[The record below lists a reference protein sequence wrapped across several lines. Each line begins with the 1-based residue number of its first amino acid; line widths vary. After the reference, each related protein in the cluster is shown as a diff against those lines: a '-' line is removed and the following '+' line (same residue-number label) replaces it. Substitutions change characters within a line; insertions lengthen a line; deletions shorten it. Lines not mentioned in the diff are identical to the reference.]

1 MKSGPIA
8 YFAGNPIAAN
18 LLMGFFIIGGII
30 AGFNLPIQSYPEL
43 DLRTISVKVKS
54 PGSSTRE
61 VEEDIVSRV
70 ENQVIGLPGV
80 ERVVAT
86 AHEGLGEVLVEL
98 ATFADADSVLNNVQD
113 AVNRIENFPPVTAE
127 QPEVQYER
135 LGIEVM
141 TLAVSSPSATE
152 NDIRSAAEQLRDRL
166 LELPSVSLVT
176 LLGTR
181 DREIAIELSEEE
193 LRRNG
198 LSVNAIADAVR
209 RASLNLTSGELRTDA
224 GGLVLHTVSKRK
236 YGEEFSDIPLITRLD
251 GTVLNLGDVAVIRDG
266 FADEDIHT
274 RVDGDPAVLV
284 RVDAAN
290 EQSIVTMAEDIRD
303 LLGNYSV
310 PAGITI
316 ELWNDRAGEAIERI
330 SLIIRNAVIGAVLVF
345 LCLVFLFDLRI
356 ATWVTVGIP
365 LSFIGSLM
373 FFGPADLTL
382 NLGTIFAFFLLVGI
396 VVDDAVVVGESIAA
410 QRESGKGALEAAVS
424 GARAM
429 VGPITIGTI
438 TTIIAFL
445 PFLFV
450 TPVRLQIVKVF
461 PYVTIFVLLVSLIE
475 AFFILPAHLSHKK
488 PWSLPPL
495 SNIQAR
501 ARERLLTMRAKVV
514 IPAVSWSMRR
524 IWFAPVCG
532 LILVVLSLALIRSDS
547 VRVIYFDS
555 GTNVSDDIQID
566 LVLPIGTPFDVTRAT
581 AERFVEAAQALNDQ
595 GDGTP
600 VEGTSVLVGNLLMS
614 QTATTL
620 PNRSHLASVVVH
632 LNQMPVR
639 GASIPEIER
648 KLRQKVGDVS
658 NLENIMYHT
667 RVSRAAPAV
676 AYALKHDDLDILNQA
691 TTAFSFHMEKI
702 PGIYGISDSL
712 TLGKRQLEIELT
724 PVGRASGLSPAVIAA
739 QLRASYHGTQVQRIQ
754 RGHDEVK
761 VVVRYPKERRTSMLD
776 LARERIHRPAG
787 RDARTKAGIPASG
800 GEIPLYT
807 VANLIER
814 RDFSTSINIDGKQ
827 TARVNAEADAAVITP
842 LQARRVIGTRII
854 PGLIE
859 RFPGLVI
866 EPDGSAREEKSTL
879 RTLSL
884 LVPLALIAIYV
895 LTAAFL
901 RSYWKPLIAVLGI
914 PVAFAGGVI
923 GHWILGWDFGFL
935 SLFGV
940 IGVGGVIVNDSL
952 VLMDRYNQLRREN
965 KMLPAIAAASAATR
979 QRFRAVFLTSLT
991 TILALAPLLYERSDE
1006 LMFLVPFVVSMV
1018 GGLIFSGLFI
1028 LFMLPSLVMMAEAGH
1043 E

>member
-18 LLMGFFIIGGII
+18 LLMGFFIVGGII
-30 AGFNLPIQSYPEL
+30 AGSNLPIQSYPEL
-43 DLRTISVKVKS
+43 DLRTVGVRVES

-61 VEEDIVSRV
+61 VEEDIVSRI

-80 ERVVAT
+80 ERVIAT
-86 AHEGLGEVLVEL
+86 AHEGFGEVVVEL
-98 ATFADADSVLNNVQD
+98 ATFADADSVLNDVQD

-127 QPEVQYER
+127 QPEVEYVR

-152 NDIRSAAEQLRDRL
+152 NDLRSAAEKLRDRL

-181 DREIAIELSEEE
+181 DREITIELSQEE
-193 LRRNG
+193 LRRNA
-198 LSVNAIADAVR
+198 LSVNAISEAVR
-209 RASLNLTSGELRTDA
+209 RASLNMTFGELRTDA
-224 GGLVLHTVSKRK
+224 GGLVLHTVSKRQF
-236 YGEEFSDIPLITRLD
+236 GDEFEDIPLIARLD
-251 GTVLNLGDVAVIRDG
+251 GSLLTLGDVAEIRDG
-266 FADEDIHT
+266 FADEDIIT
-274 RVDGDPAVLV
+274 RVDGIPAVLV
-284 RVDAAN
+284 RIDAAD
-290 EQSIVTMAEDIRD
+290 EQSIVRMGEEIRN
-303 LLGNYSV
+303 LLGHYSV
-310 PAGITI
+310 PVGVTI
-316 ELWNDRAGEAIERI
+316 KLWNDRAGEAIERI
-330 SLIIRNAVIGAVLVF
+330 SLITRNALIGVVLVF
-345 LCLVFLFDLRI
+345 LCLVLFFDLRV
-356 ATWVTVGIP
+356 ATWITVGIP
-365 LSFIGSLM
+365 LSFIGSLIL
-373 FFGPADLTL
+373 FGPANLTL
-382 NLGTIFAFFLLVGI
+382 NLGTIFAFFLMVGI

-410 QRESGKGALEAAVS
+410 ERESGKGALEAAVS

-429 VGPITIGTI
+429 IGPITIGTT
-438 TTIIAFL
+438 TTIFAFL

-461 PYVTIFVLLVSLIE
+461 PYVAIFVLLVSLIE
-475 AFFILPAHLSHKK
+475 AFFILPAHLSHEK

-495 SNIQAR
+495 SNIQKR
-501 ARERLLTMRAKVV
+501 ARERLLAMRAKIV

-524 IWFAPVCG
+524 IWFAPICG
-532 LILVVLSLALIRSDS
+532 LILVVFSLVLIRSDS

-555 GTNVSDDIQID
+555 GTNVSDNIQVD
-566 LVLPIGTPFDVTRAT
+566 LVFPIGTPFDVTLQT
-581 AERFVEAAQALNDQ
+581 AERFVEAAQALNAR
-595 GDGTP
+595 GNGTP
-600 VEGTSVLVGNLLMS
+600 IEGTSILVGNILS
-614 QTATTL
+614 PQTATAL
-620 PNRSHLASVVVH
+620 PNRSHLASVVAH
-632 LNQMPVR
+632 LNKKPIR
-639 GASIPEIER
+639 GASIPEIR
-648 KLRQKVGDVS
+648 RQWRQNIGDVS
-658 NLENIMYHT
+658 HLEKIIFHT
-667 RVSRAAPAV
+667 GHARAAPAI
-676 AYALKHDDLDILNQA
+676 AYALKHDDRDTLNQA
-691 TTAFSFHMEKI
+691 TTSFASQLANI
-702 PGIYGISDSL
+702 QGIYAISDSL
-712 TLGKRQLEIELT
+712 TLGKRQLEIEVT
-724 PVGRASGLSPAVIAA
+724 PVGKAAGLTPAIIGA
-739 QLRASYHGTQVQRIQ
+739 QLRASFHGAQIQRIQ
-754 RGHDEVK
+754 RGQDEVK
-761 VVVRYPKERRTSMLD
+761 VVVRYPKEQRRSMLD
-776 LARERIHRPAG
+776 LAGERIHRPAG
-787 RDARTKAGIPASG
+787 RDSRTSGGIPTSG

-807 VANLIER
+807 VANLVER
-814 RDFSTSINIDGKQ
+814 RGYSTATSIDGRQ
-827 TARVNAEADAAVITP
+827 TARVNAEADAVVITP
-842 LQARRVIGTRII
+842 LQARREVGANII
-854 PGLIE
+854 PGLLE

-866 EPDGSAREEKSTL
+866 ELDGSGREEKTML
-879 RTLSL
+879 GTLSL

-923 GHWILGWDFGFL
+923 SHWILGWDFGFL

-965 KMLPAIAAASAATR
+965 RMLPAIAAASAATR

-1028 LFMLPSLVMMAEAGH
+1028 LFMLPSLVMMAEAGR